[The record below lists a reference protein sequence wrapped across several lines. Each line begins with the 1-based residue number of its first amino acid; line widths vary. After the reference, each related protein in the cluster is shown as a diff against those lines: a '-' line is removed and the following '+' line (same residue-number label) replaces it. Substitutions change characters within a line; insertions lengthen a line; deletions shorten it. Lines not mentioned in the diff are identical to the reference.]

1 MTFRLRILAAFL
13 LFFILTT
20 ISIIVYYYQ
29 TTTQNEQL
37 HAMAQLRGNAVRALS
52 DMERFIDER
61 QVEVAAI
68 ATARVWFDNS
78 SLEYMNKRL
87 TQYRDITKAYDRIS
101 LVDLQGII
109 KADSAGQD
117 IGKEADCQCMSEA
130 LRQTS
135 GHDVEFSDDRHVG
148 SVHIYRLVF
157 DLQGRPTG
165 VLIAR
170 VPLIRLSELVRG
182 FDIYRQ
188 EGMPALKVEMIGA
201 DGLLLYS
208 NGGGKEV
215 NRLAEGWPDLKGYLA
230 DLDARGETELTV
242 ETREQITLIA
252 TRAKDRSGQGAPWF
266 LRIEAPK
273 KLLFSEAWLHGR
285 EMVIFALLMTL
296 LSATL
301 VWFTASSMILP
312 LEDLARHA
320 RALGRGDF
328 SKIGL
333 LPQRSDEFGQLMESF
348 RSMAQRLQ
356 KTLDEFRQSEEKF
369 KTVADFTS
377 GWEYWIAPDGS
388 FKYISPACKRLTGYA
403 PEELLADARLLERII
418 HPDDRA
424 SFMKH
429 YADSL
434 AATVPTDAH
443 DELEFRIVTR
453 NGETR
458 CIGHVCRPIIGSEGE
473 YLGRRAS
480 NRDIT
485 ERKQAEQEIQRLN
498 VELEHLVLQRTQ
510 ELEKT
515 SHELAEFCYAIS
527 HELRAP
533 IARIQGFSTALLEE
547 CEGQPDR
554 SRCYYVERIA
564 RSSTQLRT
572 VIDAIL
578 MLSRLSRAEIHCQQV
593 NLSAIAEQLA
603 GEFRGAEHERRL
615 QFVITPDLTVNGDPV
630 LLRICLENLL
640 GNAVKYTWK
649 IDEARIEVGREFQQG
664 MPVYFI
670 RDNGVGFDMA
680 YIDKLFIPFQR
691 LHRVEDYPGT
701 GIGLV
706 TVARIVERHGGR
718 IWAESHE
725 GAGAVFYFTLGV
737 AGGPCA

>member
-1 MTFRLRILAAFL
+1 MTFRLRILVAFL

-20 ISIIVYYYQ
+20 ISIITYYYQ
-29 TTTQNEQL
+29 TTTQNEQR
-37 HAMAQLRGNAVRALS
+37 HAVAQLQGNANRALS

-61 QVEVAAI
+61 QVEIAAI
-68 ATARVWFDNS
+68 TTARVWFDNS
-78 SLEYMNKRL
+78 ATEYMNLRL
-87 TQYRDITKAYDRIS
+87 IQYRDITKAYDRIS
-101 LVDLQGII
+101 LVNRQGIVI
-109 KADSAGQD
+109 ADSDGLD
-117 IGKEADCQCMSEA
+117 IGVEADCQCLSRAVQE
-130 LRQTS
+130 TS
-135 GHDVEFSDDRHVG
+135 GYGMEVSDDLH
-148 SVHIYRLVF
+148 SATIHIYRQVF
-157 DLQGRPTG
+157 NQQGSPTG

-170 VPLIRLSELVRG
+170 VPFTRLSELVRG

-188 EGMPALKVEMIGA
+188 EGLPPLKVEMIGS

-208 NGGGKEV
+208 NAGGKGV
-215 NRLAEGWPDLKGYLA
+215 NRLADDWPTLKGYLA
-230 DLDARGETELTV
+230 GINAKGATDLTV
-242 ETREQITLIA
+242 ESREQIMLIA
-252 TRAKDRSGQGAPWF
+252 TRGKDGSGRQTPWF

-273 KLLFSEAWLHGR
+273 KLLFSEAWQHGR

-301 VWFTASSMILP
+301 IWFTASSMTHP

-328 SKIGL
+328 SRIGL

-356 KTLDEFRQSEEKF
+356 KTLDEFRLSEEKF
-369 KTVADFTS
+369 RTVADFTS

-388 FKYISPACKRLTGYA
+388 FKYLSPACERLTGYA
-403 PEELLADARLLERII
+403 PEELLADAQLLERII
-418 HPDDRA
+418 HPDDRV

-429 YADSL
+429 YTESL
-434 AATVPTDAH
+434 AVTVPTDAH
-443 DELEFRIVTR
+443 DELEFRIITR

-473 YLGRRAS
+473 YHGRRAS

-485 ERKQAEQEIQRLN
+485 ERKQAEQEVKRLN

-615 QFVITPDLTVNGDPV
+615 QFVITPDLTVNGDPM

-649 IDEARIEVGREFQQG
+649 VDEACIEVGREFQQET
-664 MPVYFI
+664 PVYFV

-691 LHRVEDYPGT
+691 LHRMEDYPGT

-718 IWAESHE
+718 IWAESRE
-725 GAGAVFYFTLGV
+725 GQGAIFYFTLEA
-737 AGGPCA
+737 AGGLSA